1 MLGRLLKR
9 QIQPNTV
16 YTSQGYVDSL
26 GRVGRFFQ
34 GSWSGTYVD
43 DKTALGIPA
52 IWRGVTLIA
61 DAIGALPIH
70 AYRKGELVEPTPKIL
85 ERPVPTETR
94 METYAAMAA
103 SLLVHGNY
111 IAVLGE
117 PGANGLPDFF
127 YPVEAHRVH
136 VARESDGRV
145 TYRIDDKTYDRS
157 EIFHI
162 KYFTMPGSLVGEG
175 IIGVQ
180 RQALGKEIAIN
191 EYASR
196 YFDGG
201 VLPSAVIKS
210 SNPDL
215 SQDEADALKAAWM
228 AMYSARN
235 RQPAV
240 LNASTDFEVLSSN
253 AQESQLIE
261 AQQQSLVEAANI
273 LGLPAYYLG
282 APNSSRTYSNVE
294 QENLQLVRWSI
305 QPIAERIEQAM
316 SDLLVRG
323 QYAKFN
329 YDSLLRTDTLSRY
342 QAHKIA
348 LEAGFLSVNEV
359 REYEDMKPMTE
370 EVEDYEEEDEVDE
383 DMENEEQQPEEIG
396 GGDNA
401 DL

>member
-9 QIQPNTV
+9 QLQPNTV

-52 IWRGVTLIA
+52 IWRGVTLIS
-61 DAIGALPIH
+61 DALGALPIH
-70 AYRKGELVEPTPKIL
+70 AYRKGELVYQTPKIL
-85 ERPVPTETR
+85 DRPVPTETR
-94 METYAAMAA
+94 METYSAMAA
-103 SLLVHGNY
+103 SLLIHGNY

-127 YPVEAHRVH
+127 YPVEASRVH
-136 VARESDGRV
+136 VNREEDGRI
-145 TYRIDDKTYDRS
+145 TYRIDEKTYDKS
-157 EIFHI
+157 EILHI

-175 IIGVQ
+175 IIGMQ
-180 RQALGKEIAIN
+180 RQALGKGIAIN
-191 EYASR
+191 EYAAR

-210 SNPDL
+210 TNPDL
-215 SQDEADALKAAWM
+215 SQEEADALKAAWM

-282 APNSSRTYSNVE
+282 APNSSRTYTNVE

-348 LEAGFLSVNEV
+348 IESGFLTIDEV
-359 REYEDMKPMTE
+359 REYEDLESLHEAT
-370 EVEDYEEEDEVDE
+370 EDYEEEAPEMDD
-383 DMENEEQQPEEIG
+383 EEQLPSEIG
-396 GGDNA
+396 DTDDA